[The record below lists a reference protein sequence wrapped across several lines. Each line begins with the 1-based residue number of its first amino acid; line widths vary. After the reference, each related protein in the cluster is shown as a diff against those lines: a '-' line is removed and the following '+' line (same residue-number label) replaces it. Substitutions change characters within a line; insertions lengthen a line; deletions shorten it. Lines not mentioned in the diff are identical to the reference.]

1 MIDTFWEMLVEWL
14 SLPSVQIGLG
24 TAAGVFVFI
33 LILLYL
39 LRRPIDSIPAFANP
53 NGDVAIARKA
63 LHDLIEHRCMAF
75 KPVGHARADV
85 RTKANQLRALIEIRV
100 RPDVRLEDLTE
111 QIQTEIAV
119 LLKDNLGLKNVGDVD
134 VIVAGVHRD

>member
-1 MIDTFWEMLVEWL
+1 MIDSFWELLVAWL
-14 SLPSVQIGLG
+14 SEPQVQLVLG
-24 TAAGVFVFI
+24 VAVGIFLFT

-63 LHDLIEHRCMAF
+63 LHDLIEHRCTAF
-75 KPVGHARADV
+75 KSVGHAKADV
-85 RTKANQLRALIEIRV
+85 REKSGKLRALVEIRV
-100 RPDVRLEDLTE
+100 RPEVRLEDLSE
-111 QIQTEIAV
+111 QIQNEITV

-134 VIVAGVHRD
+134 VIITGVHRD